1 MSKTVSDII
10 ADTLVAAGARRVYG
24 IVGDTINHFTD
35 AVRRSDLDWVHV
47 RHEEVGAL
55 AAGGES
61 YMTGEL
67 SVCAGT
73 TGPGSLHFVNGIF
86 ESHRNGAP
94 VVLIASNIA
103 RAEEGLGFPQEVD
116 QKKIYEQTSV
126 FCEKIS
132 HPDQARRIVAQAAQ
146 AALTRHGVAVVV
158 VNGDMFRETASDDLP
173 WDVHRPDPVI
183 RPSEAEI
190 DALAEMI
197 EAAERITIYAGIGA
211 RGAAAQIRALSE
223 RLAAPV
229 AHTTRAKEFIE
240 PDMPNNVGMTGIL
253 GNRAGMQAVGDCD
266 LLLCLGSDFAYTQF
280 YPGKARIVQVDI
292 DPTRLGRRAPVDL
305 GLVGDVGDTIDALLP
320 RLTPREHGRHLNRAL
335 KSYAEDL
342 KGYLESAEEPDPSLI
357 HPQHLT
363 ETLDRLAAKDAIF
376 AADGGSPMVWLLR
389 HLSANGERRFLTS
402 LLHGT
407 MANAYPQA
415 LGIQKAY
422 PDRQVIAM
430 CGDGGMTMLMG
441 DLLTLVQEK
450 LPVKLLIF
458 NNASLGFVEMEQRV
472 EGMLDAFTELHNPDF
487 GTMARAIGMQGARVE
502 TADNLEAAMTE
513 WLAAPGPALLD
524 VKVSRMEL
532 VMPPKIEPS
541 QVASTALFG
550 VKAVL
555 NGRADEVVSLMRDN
569 FLR

>member
-1 MSKTVSDII
+1 MSKSVSDII
-10 ADTLVAAGARRVYG
+10 AETLVSAGAQRVYG

-35 AVRRSDLDWVHV
+35 AVRRSDLNWVHV

-94 VVLIASNIA
+94 VVLIASNIE

-116 QKKIYEQTSV
+116 QKKVYEQASV
-126 FCEKIS
+126 FCERIS
-132 HPDQARRIVAQAAQ
+132 HPDQTRRITAQAAQ
-146 AALTRHGVAVVV
+146 AALTKGGVAVVI
-158 VNGDMFRETASDDLP
+158 VNGDMFRETTKDDLQ
-173 WDVHRPDPVI
+173 WAVHRPQPVI
-183 RPSEAEI
+183 RPSEAEL
-190 DALAEMI
+190 DALAGMI
-197 EAAERITIYAGIGA
+197 AEAERITIYAGIGA

-253 GNRAGMQAVGDCD
+253 GNRAGMEAMGDCD

-280 YPGKARIVQVDI
+280 YPGKAKIVQLDI
-292 DPTRLGRRAPVDL
+292 DPTRLGRRAPIHL
-305 GLVGDVGDTIDALLP
+305 GLAGDVGDTIDALLP
-320 RLTPREHGRHLNRAL
+320 RLAPREPGKHLDRAL
-335 KSYAEDL
+335 KAYAEDL
-342 KGYLESAEEPDPSLI
+342 KGYLDSAEEPDPSLI

-363 ETLDRLAAKDAIF
+363 ELLDRFAAKDAIF
-376 AADGGSPMVWLLR
+376 TADGGSPMVWLLR

-415 LGIQKAY
+415 LGIQEAY
-422 PDRQVIAM
+422 PERQVIAM

-450 LPVKLLIF
+450 LPVKLLVY

-472 EGMLDAFTELHNPDF
+472 EGMLDAFTGLHNPDF
-487 GTMARAIGMQGARVE
+487 GAMARAIGMEGMRVE
-502 TADNLEAAMTE
+502 SASDLDGAVRD

-524 VKVSRMEL
+524 VKVNRMEL
-532 VMPPKIEPS
+532 VMPPKIEPA
-541 QVASTALFG
+541 QVGSTALFG